1 MTENHSGT
9 LKSLFAL
16 AASQVDCVDTPQRLI
31 HSEPSPCPSLAFSF
45 SRSSPLRFSSAF
57 SAPSPLT
64 HPPPPPCPAP
74 APASSG
80 SLFAYDDA
88 IPFWNFLA
96 VNNYAS
102 RFFRFAF
109 VDVKDTQAQ
118 LQAWSS
124 HAVQALEAELLPL
137 LVGSDEENAETARRR
152 VEGSSSSK
160 HAPAPAL
167 PAAAVPSGSVGGPV
181 GAGGLAVDGTNLA
194 SLLTEFSQNQAT
206 LVSVTWRKLLPRLI
220 TKFHDGYE
228 ARDLQGEHID
238 MHKLFYPQWWLEAVG
253 FFLNKP
259 TVGDGV
265 ILFAS
270 RDKTAEGTYSL
281 SAGAL
286 GAIVV
291 ITSLLSTLIGVWVG
305 TKAPWKRRWT
315 YVSL

>member
-1 MTENHSGT
+1 
-9 LKSLFAL
+9 
-16 AASQVDCVDTPQRLI
+16 
-31 HSEPSPCPSLAFSF
+31 
-45 SRSSPLRFSSAF
+45 
-57 SAPSPLT
+57 
-64 HPPPPPCPAP
+64 
-74 APASSG
+74 
-80 SLFAYDDA
+80 
-88 IPFWNFLA
+88 
-96 VNNYAS
+96 
-102 RFFRFAF
+102 
-109 VDVKDTQAQ
+109 
-118 LQAWSS
+118 
-124 HAVQALEAELLPL
+124 
-137 LVGSDEENAETARRR
+137 
-152 VEGSSSSK
+152 
-160 HAPAPAL
+160 
-167 PAAAVPSGSVGGPV
+167 V

>member
-1 MTENHSGT
+1 MS
-9 LKSLFAL
+9 S
-16 AASQVDCVDTPQRLI
+16 
-31 HSEPSPCPSLAFSF
+31 
-45 SRSSPLRFSSAF
+45 SSPLLSLFSYF
-57 SAPSPLT
+57 CWSPHLLLLLST
-64 HPPPPPCPAP
+64 NPPPLPYPPDPP
-74 APASSG
+74 PYSG
-80 SLFAYDDA
+80 SLFAYNDA
-88 IPFWNFLA
+88 VPFWNFLA

-109 VDVKDTQAQ
+109 VDVKATQAQ

-124 HAVQALEAELLPL
+124 HAVQALETELLPL
-137 LVGSDEENAETARRR
+137 LASASAPYEAEAEAARRR
-152 VEGSSSSK
+152 TEAQLTSR
-160 HAPAPAL
+160 HAPAPA
-167 PAAAVPSGSVGGPV
+167 SGGDSASPV
-181 GAGGLAVDGTNLA
+181 SSAGLAVDGTNLA

-206 LVSVTWRKLLPRLI
+206 LVSVTWRKLLPQLI

-228 ARDLQGEHID
+228 ARDLQGERID

-270 RDKTAEGTYSL
+270 RDKAVEGYLAL
-281 SAGAL
+281 SPGAV

-291 ITSLLSTLIGVWVG
+291 ITSLLSTLLGVWVG